1 MDGMVVIG
9 ILRANSVLIKEGYY
23 VHKLKTNFTFPI
35 EKQSKASSCQSKD
48 KQESGKT
55 CSKKNFQLKEV
66 SDQILDQSFRRNAY
80 LLVFAL
86 VLHQGNRSRSLGLI
100 QKNTNRLKTKQPY
113 MSCTTFAS
121 YALFIVSYIES

>member
-1 MDGMVVIG
+1 MDGYKIHANKG
-9 ILRANSVLIKEGYY
+9 KILC
-23 VHKLKTNFTFPI
+23 KLKTNFTFPI

-55 CSKKNFQLKEV
+55 CSKKNFKLREV

-86 VLHQGNRSRSLGLI
+86 VLHQGILSRSLSLI
-100 QKNTNRLKTKQPY
+100 QKDTIWTQNSGYSQRNTIREAYLYLQ
-113 MSCTTFAS
+113 
-121 YALFIVSYIES
+121 